1 MILGKCCVFFH
12 YDDGFIIL
20 FFHIT
25 GWFESMRQSSALDI
39 LKTGQNVFLTGSAG
53 SGKTY
58 TLNQYID
65 YLRARRVPT
74 GKQGGRAAKKNNGGV
89 GLTRFRFSHFLFKAS
104 GRLIMLGRADL
115 VFKVFFPG
123 SENNFEAGFSGL
135 EVGDFLCAS
144 PEQKNYQL

>member
-1 MILGKCCVFFH
+1 M
-12 YDDGFIIL
+12 
-20 FFHIT
+20 
-25 GWFESMRQSSALDI
+25 
-39 LKTGQNVFLTGSAG
+39 
-53 SGKTY
+53 
-58 TLNQYID
+58 
-65 YLRARRVPT
+65 
-74 GKQGGRAAKKNNGGV
+74 QGGGGRTNNIFSRAVDYALAVCLQENRGVAQQKKNNGGV